1 MLQLVVVVTEMPY
14 DLDTLSFFRE
24 AAVRPTPGNGGMGA
38 EEVMS

>member
-1 MLQLVVVVTEMPY
+1 MVAVDTEMLY
-14 DLDTLSFFRE
+14 DQRTLSFFNE

>member
-1 MLQLVVVVTEMPY
+1 VSY
-14 DLDTLSFFRE
+14 DQITLSFDLG

>member
-1 MLQLVVVVTEMPY
+1 MVAVDTEMPY
-14 DLDTLSFFRE
+14 DQLTLSFFNE

>member
-1 MLQLVVVVTEMPY
+1 MVAVVTEMAY
-14 DLDTLSFFRE
+14 GQGTLSFIHG